1 MGHTWQMNSGEDLDA
16 IRQRT
21 HTSFDKQGLMKSLG
35 ARLGLIEPGEVHIHL
50 PMSPNV
56 TQHHGYFHAGVSTM
70 IGDNAA
76 GYAAGTLMRSDQTML
91 TVELKVNFLSPGI
104 GQELEA
110 VGKVVKDGKT
120 LTVCT
125 FEVFANNNSE
135 SKLIALGQQT
145 LIKLPRNE

>member
-1 MGHTWQMNSGEDLDA
+1 MGEAEDFEI

-91 TVELKVNFLSPGI
+91 TVELKVNFLSPGN

>member
-1 MGHTWQMNSGEDLDA
+1 
-16 IRQRT
+16 
-21 HTSFDKQGLMKSLG
+21 MKSLG

-91 TVELKVNFLSPGI
+91 TVELKVNFLSPGN

>member
-1 MGHTWQMNSGEDLDA
+1 MGEVDDFEM

-21 HTSFDKQGLMKSLG
+21 HASFYKQGLMKSLG

-50 PMSPNV
+50 PMSTNV

-76 GYAAGTLMRSDQTML
+76 GYASGTLMRSDQTML

-104 GQELEA
+104 GEELEA
-110 VGKVVKDGKT
+110 VGKVVKAGKS

-125 FEVFANNNSE
+125 FKVFANNEGE

-145 LIKLPRNE
+145 LILLPRNEYT